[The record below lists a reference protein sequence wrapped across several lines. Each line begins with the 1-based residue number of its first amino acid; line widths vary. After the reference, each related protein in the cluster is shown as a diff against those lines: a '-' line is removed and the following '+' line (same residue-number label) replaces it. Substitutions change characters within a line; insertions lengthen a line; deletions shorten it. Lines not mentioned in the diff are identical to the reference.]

1 MFPGF
6 VAPLLI
12 ALALA
17 AAVTTTHRRFP
28 PILAARMVM
37 VTVVVVAAA
46 ALPTLWMLVLAYTAH
61 VRVFG
66 MAWCTSPMTG
76 QRVPAWIGIPSLII
90 ATAGTWR
97 AAKVIR
103 SHRRLRCDVPGPVEV
118 ADHDD
123 PFAFTL
129 PGRAGH
135 VLISR
140 GMLELLEP
148 DERAVVLA
156 HENAHGRHRHDR
168 YLFVAQLAASL
179 VPPLRPLSTRLH
191 FTLER
196 WADEA
201 AVAHCGDRH
210 FVARTLG
217 KVALATAAPIGAL
230 SFTGL
235 GTPARVAALLANP
248 TAQPRLAHRVGLWS
262 AIAVAGVFSIVQV
275 HHLVGLVSTLCP
287 Y

>member
-6 VAPLLI
+6 VVPLI
-12 ALALA
+12 VALFLA
-17 AAVTTTHRRFP
+17 AAVTTTHRQFP
-28 PILAARMVM
+28 PMLAARMVM
-37 VTVVVVAAA
+37 VTVVVVTAA
-46 ALPTLWMLVLAYTAH
+46 ALPTLWMLVLGYTAH
-61 VRVFG
+61 LRLFG
-66 MAWCTSPMTG
+66 MAWCTMPMTR
-76 QRVPAWIGIPSLII
+76 QRIPAWIGIPSLVI
-90 ATAGTWR
+90 AASGAWR
-97 AAKVIR
+97 AVKVIR
-103 SHRRLRCDVPGPVEV
+103 SHRRLRRDVPGPVEV
-118 ADHDD
+118 AEHDD

-148 DERAVVLA
+148 EESAVVLA

-168 YLFVAQLAASL
+168 YLFVGQLAASL
-179 VPPLRPLSTRLH
+179 VPPLRPLTTRLH

-201 AVAHCGDRH
+201 AVAECGDRR

-217 KVALATAAPIGAL
+217 KVALASTAPAGVL

-235 GTPARVAALLANP
+235 GAPARVAALLAAP
-248 TAQPRLAHRVGLWS
+248 AVLPRLAHRVGLWS
-262 AIAVAGVFSIVQV
+262 AIAVTGVFAVIQL